1 MTPTI
6 NKKTMR
12 AKATCIKA
20 DPLGWLEV
28 GRTYDTHDEGKNIII
43 EGSGMAMSGEQF
55 AEHFFL
61 EYDQPS
67 SEQNVN
73 NS

>member
-28 GRTYDTHDEGKNIII
+28 GRTYDTHDEGNNIII

-61 EYDQPS
+61 EDDR
-67 SEQNVN
+67 EQNVN